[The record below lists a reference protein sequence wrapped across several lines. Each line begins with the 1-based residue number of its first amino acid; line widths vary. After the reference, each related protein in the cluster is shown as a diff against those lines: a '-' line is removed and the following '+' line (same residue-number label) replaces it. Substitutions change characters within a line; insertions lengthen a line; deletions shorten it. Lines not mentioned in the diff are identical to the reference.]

1 MRRMD
6 GLSIS
11 PMSVASFRTHHASGE
26 LLRGYAA
33 ECAIANLPEPSPDWA
48 AYEQMESAGAM
59 TLLAARRG
67 ELLIG
72 VCTVVMYR
80 NPHYSQPMGVTES
93 LFVTPEFRS
102 TGAGMGLLRAAERIA
117 KAAGAMCLF
126 VSAPTSS
133 ALSRVLASHQS
144 YKWTNL
150 AFMRRFA

>member
-6 GLSIS
+6 GLAIS
-11 PMSVASFRTHHASGE
+11 PMSVASFRSHHAAGE

-33 ECAIANLPEPSPDWA
+33 ECAIAKLPEPSPDWE
-48 AYEQMESAGAM
+48 AYERMESAGVM
-59 TLLAARRG
+59 TLLAAKYNDD
-67 ELLIG
+67 LIG
-72 VCTVVMYR
+72 VCTVVVYR
-80 NPHYSQPMGVTES
+80 NPHYSQLMGVTES

-144 YKWTNL
+144 YQWTNL